1 MGTLLE
7 MTFLNPKISFFDSSY
22 RSSIPTK
29 LLKFLR
35 SLDGLTVFDI
45 EGKDPSKCRV
55 VTTLIHG
62 NEPSG
67 LIATH
72 LWLISGEIPQTNI
85 RIIICNPEAA
95 RTKPF
100 FTNRYIEQSD
110 DLNRFFAKKK
120 DDLSPVAERARQ
132 ISKLVKDVSPE
143 AIIDLHNTS
152 GMSPAFAVS
161 TCDDFNHLKLAELFT
176 TSLILTQLHVGAI
189 MEQPFNAPIVTIECG
204 GANDNASHQIASEGL
219 HKFFSYQEIFDHRK
233 PLVKIL
239 KHPMR
244 VELVN
249 DASVGFSHHRLTT
262 TDITLRADIEE
273 LNQSTTPKDEFIGW
287 CEADEP
293 LAFEAIDDQGIN
305 QIDNLFE
312 NRNGCLFT
320 RRDMHLFMVTTV
332 PEIATK
338 DCLFYT
344 TIN

>member
-1 MGTLLE
+1 
-7 MTFLNPKISFFDSSY
+7 MTFLNPKITYFDSSH
-22 RSSIPTK
+22 RSNIPAK
-29 LLKFLR
+29 LLHFLK

-45 EGKDPSKCRV
+45 KGNDQTRNRV

-67 LIATH
+67 LIAVH
-72 LWLISGEIPQTNI
+72 LWLISEEIPATNI

-110 DLNRFFAKKK
+110 DLNRFFSKKK
-120 DDLSPVAERARQ
+120 EDLSPVADRARKIIQ
-132 ISKLVKDVSPE
+132 LVKEVSPE
-143 AIIDLHNTS
+143 AIVDLHNTS
-152 GMSPAFAVS
+152 GASPAFAVS
-161 TCDDFNHLKLAELFT
+161 VCDDFNHLKLVELFT
-176 TSLILTQLHVGAI
+176 ANLIFTQLKVGAI
-189 MEQPFNAPIVTIECG
+189 MEQPFDAPIVTIECG
-204 GANDNASHQIASEGL
+204 GNNDNSSHQIASEGL
-219 HKFFSYQEIFDHRK
+219 HRLFSHQEIFDHRK

-244 VELVN
+244 VELIN

-293 LAFEAIDDQGIN
+293 LMFEAIDDQGNN